1 MMICSVSRG
10 LVGLMK
16 CLSFT
21 APRARWEQRPR
32 LLRSESGAGRRLWLR
47 SFYLHEQTR

>member
-10 LVGLMK
+10 LVGLIK

-21 APRARWEQRPR
+21 APQARWEQRPR
-32 LLRSESGAGRRLWLR
+32 LLRSLSGTGQRLSQR
-47 SFYLHEQTR
+47 SFYLHE